1 MNNKIK
7 ILYRKETW
15 DTYELE
21 IIKVVEVP
29 RSIYTLS
36 CSNCNAPIGGRTT
49 VHLGIGSD
57 FSSNVLC
64 KDCAKMIDSYLESNV

>member
-29 RSIYTLS
+29 RSVFTLL
-36 CSNCNAPIGGRTT
+36 CSNCNAFIGGRT

-64 KDCAKMIDSYLESNV
+64 KDCAKLIDSYLESNV